1 MQTKWRALIISA
13 LVGTIALV
21 GMTGCQPNRSPK
33 NDHLVTIGSNLEMTG
48 SNASFG
54 TSTVNAMQMA
64 IDEVNSADG
73 ILGKQIQLIALDN
86 RSDVAG
92 SSDAMFKLLD
102 AGVVGIIGPD
112 TSSNVIAVAPMVAEH
127 KIPLVSPKATH
138 PAVTID
144 PATGKVREYVFR
156 ATFIDSYQGRI
167 AAEFAYGDLGAR
179 KAAILVDNASEY
191 AIGLANFFTKSFTA
205 AGGAVIAK
213 EAYLQ
218 KDVDFK
224 VTLTK
229 LKAQHPDVLFVP
241 GYYQEVGMIVRQAR
255 EIGWNVPIVGGDGW
269 DSDKL
274 VEIAGAKNLNN
285 TYYTNHYSPNDTD
298 PVLQQFI
305 TRYER
310 RFGYK
315 PDSYAVLGY
324 DATRLLLEAIRRA
337 QSTDPHKIQQE
348 LTQMQDFKAISGKIS
363 IDADHNTVSSGVVIQ
378 LVDGERRF
386 LKRIQLSQ

>member
-1 MQTKWRALIISA
+1 M
-13 LVGTIALV
+13 IA
-21 GMTGCQPNRSPK
+21 Q
-33 NDHLVTIGSNLEMTG
+33 
-48 SNASFG
+48 
-54 TSTVNAMQMA
+54 
-64 IDEVNSADG
+64 
-73 ILGKQIQLIALDN
+73 
-86 RSDVAG
+86 
-92 SSDAMFKLLD
+92 
-102 AGVVGIIGPD
+102 
-112 TSSNVIAVAPMVAEH
+112 
-127 KIPLVSPKATH
+127 
-138 PAVTID
+138 
-144 PATGKVREYVFR
+144 
-156 ATFIDSYQGRI
+156 
-167 AAEFAYGDLGAR
+167 
-179 KAAILVDNASEY
+179 
-191 AIGLANFFTKSFTA
+191 
-205 AGGAVIAK
+205 

-298 PVLQQFI
+298 PALQQFI

-348 LTQMQDFKAISGKIS
+348 LTQMQDFKAISGRIS

-378 LVDGERRF
+378 LTDGERRF

>member
-1 MQTKWRALIISA
+1 
-13 LVGTIALV
+13 
-21 GMTGCQPNRSPK
+21 
-33 NDHLVTIGSNLEMTG
+33 
-48 SNASFG
+48 
-54 TSTVNAMQMA
+54 
-64 IDEVNSADG
+64 
-73 ILGKQIQLIALDN
+73 
-86 RSDVAG
+86 
-92 SSDAMFKLLD
+92 
-102 AGVVGIIGPD
+102 
-112 TSSNVIAVAPMVAEH
+112 
-127 KIPLVSPKATH
+127 
-138 PAVTID
+138 
-144 PATGKVREYVFR
+144 
-156 ATFIDSYQGRI
+156 
-167 AAEFAYGDLGAR
+167 
-179 KAAILVDNASEY
+179 
-191 AIGLANFFTKSFTA
+191 
-205 AGGAVIAK
+205 
-213 EAYLQ
+213 
-218 KDVDFK
+218 
-224 VTLTK
+224 
-229 LKAQHPDVLFVP
+229 
-241 GYYQEVGMIVRQAR
+241 MIVRQAR

-324 DATRLLLEAIRRA
+324 DATRLLLEAIRQA
-337 QSTDPHKIQQE
+337 QSTDPHKSQQE